1 MSRAAMFLVLAFVG
15 LAAQIAIAA
24 VFFADR
30 GLDLGGIGDQ
40 ATATTMAVLALVDLL
55 LSAAVYLVW
64 LPREARRVGIERW
77 WPYALAVAGGLC
89 FALPLFLAAR
99 ERGREQAAA

>member
-1 MSRAAMFLVLAFVG
+1 MSRAAMYLVLALVG
-15 LAAQIAIAA
+15 LAAQIAIAT
-24 VFFADR
+24 VFLADH
-30 GLDLGGIGDQ
+30 GADLGEIGDQ

-64 LPREARRVGIERW
+64 LPREARRAGIERW

-89 FALPLFLAAR
+89 FALPLFLSAR
-99 ERGREQAAA
+99 ERERVS